1 MSRFVYTF
9 VKSAPRSLQS
19 FRSSMIAPSFVSSF
33 RAFSTEETKKEND
46 SNEAI
51 TMTDACAE
59 RVQKIVKKKNLP
71 LDQLHLRIAVQ
82 SGGCSGL
89 QYKFTMDYDKVYEYD
104 KEFIHPSG
112 ARLAVDSVS
121 YDYIKGS
128 VVDFEESLV
137 RTGFVVTKNPNAA
150 ESCSCGTS
158 FTAKA
163 ANPYE

>member
-1 MSRFVYTF
+1 
-9 VKSAPRSLQS
+9 
-19 FRSSMIAPSFVSSF
+19 MISKWIFYSVTC
-33 RAFSTEETKKEND
+33 R
-46 SNEAI
+46 
-51 TMTDACAE
+51 
-59 RVQKIVKKKNLP
+59 
-71 LDQLHLRIAVQ
+71 
-82 SGGCSGL
+82 
-89 QYKFTMDYDKVYEYD
+89 
-104 KEFIHPSG
+104 EFIHPSG